1 MVKNITFIFLAGV
14 LLSGFQLFSEE
25 KKAQAEFQ
33 DPLRGTELTKHL
45 TGPEVA
51 PASLKGKVVFF
62 EYWGFG

>member
-1 MVKNITFIFLAGV
+1 MVKKVTYIFLAGI
-14 LLSGFQLFSEE
+14 LLSGFQLFPEDKQVQTE
-25 KKAQAEFQ
+25 AQ
-33 DPLRGTELTKHL
+33 DPLRGTELKKHL